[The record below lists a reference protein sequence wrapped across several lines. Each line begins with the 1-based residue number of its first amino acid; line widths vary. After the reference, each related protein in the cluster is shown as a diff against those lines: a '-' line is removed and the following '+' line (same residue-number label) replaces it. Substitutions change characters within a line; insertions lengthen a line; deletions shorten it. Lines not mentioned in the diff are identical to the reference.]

1 MSESCPIYRDNFC
14 ILKKVFNKYFLSE
27 KLQLTIYD
35 NSDCKGEIKNCSF
48 CEKTEQTDNQP
59 AENQTE
65 NTEKI
70 QSNIEKDIDY
80 TTKVSIHLYENPYL
94 IKSDILVY
102 PSNNVLT
109 IDDHLLNQMSRGNIQ
124 SELDKIKK
132 PIKMGTVY
140 VTSNGGENSKV
151 QPKVVYH
158 ATVAGESRLV
168 NEADIKSSIRK
179 SLHLANEYK
188 ARNVVMLPPDCGT
201 HDIFDTARV
210 HLSAVKTYLQAEKSC
225 NLKNIFIVMSDQESF
240 DVYEEYY
247 KRIFK

>member
-1 MSESCPIYRDNFC
+1 MYKNS
-14 ILKKVFNKYFLSE
+14 KKTIENKYALVHFDGPHKVADIITEIDFFMDKMS
-27 KLQLTIYD
+27 IGGMFIFDDAYVGYYD
-35 NSDCKGEIKNCSF
+35 HDK
-48 CEKTEQTDNQP
+48 
-59 AENQTE
+59 
-65 NTEKI
+65 
-70 QSNIEKDIDY
+70 
-80 TTKVSIHLYENPYL
+80 
-94 IKSDILVY
+94 
-102 PSNNVLT
+102 
-109 IDDHLLNQMSRGNIQ
+109 IDDHLLNQMSRGIIQ

-210 HLSAVKTYLQAEKSC
+210 HLSAVKTYLQAEKNC

>member
-1 MSESCPIYRDNFC
+1 MSEKCPVYRDNFC
-14 ILKKVFNKYFLSE
+14 VLKKVFNKHFLTD
-27 KLQLTIYD
+27 KLHLTIFD
-35 NSDCKGEIKNCSF
+35 NYDCKGEINNCSF
-48 CEKTEQTDNQP
+48 IEKSEKEITE
-59 AENQTE
+59 E
-65 NTEKI
+65 NTQIEEKPVV
-70 QSNIEKDIDY
+70 QESEVKFD
-80 TTKVSIHLYENPYL
+80 TKVSVHLYENPYL

-109 IDDHLLNQMSRGNIQ
+109 IDDHLLNQMSKGVIQ

-140 VTSNGGENSKV
+140 VTTNGGENSKV
-151 QPKVVYH
+151 QPKVVFH

-179 SLHLANEYK
+179 SLHLSNEFK

-201 HDIFDTARV
+201 HDIYDTARV
-210 HLSAVKTYLQAEKSC
+210 HLSSVKTYLQTEKNC
-225 NLKNIFIVMSDQESF
+225 NLKNIFIVMSDKESF